1 MGSCR
6 HEFRRKSS
14 LYDLIPN
21 GHWQSHAR
29 DPYPD
34 ARKDQDMPTQ
44 SAELVTLTRAHLVGI
59 VAGNI
64 LEFYDFTLYAFFASQ
79 IGASM
84 FVHGPG
90 GGKGDGD
97 GLLPALAT
105 FAVGFIARPIGA
117 LVIGRYADRR
127 GRKPAMVLSFAL
139 MGVALLAVAL
149 APPARMLGAW
159 SAVIMAVARLVQG
172 FALGGEVGPTTA
184 LLIEAAPVGR
194 RGLYGA
200 WQIASQGL
208 AVLVAGL
215 VGLGIAAVL
224 SPQAL
229 TEWGWR
235 LAMLLGV
242 VILPV
247 GFHLRRMMPETLRA
261 PAGDPDERA
270 ASALPLMR
278 VAAIGLLL
286 VLAGTVTTYTLQFL
300 NTYTVSTLKLNPR
313 LAFTAT
319 AVTGASMFAFGL
331 LGGWLSDRIGRRPV
345 IVVPRVVMLVLIWPV
360 FSMILARP
368 ALGALTLGVFVMT
381 SLYAMS
387 TATASVCLAECF
399 PRERRS
405 TGYAMTYT
413 LGVSV
418 FGGGAQL
425 GIAWLGKAT
434 GSQMMPAWWLLVAS
448 AIGIGA
454 GLTMPM
460 LPRARKTPDLSFR
473 LDPTQ

>member
-1 MGSCR
+1 MSP
-6 HEFRRKSS
+6 H
-14 LYDLIPN
+14 
-21 GHWQSHAR
+21 
-29 DPYPD
+29 
-34 ARKDQDMPTQ
+34 
-44 SAELVTLTRAHLVGI
+44 SAPPVTLTRANLVGV
-59 VAGNI
+59 VAGNV

-84 FVHGPG
+84 FAQ
-90 GGKGDGD
+90 GKGGD
-97 GLLPALAT
+97 GLLAALAT
-105 FAVGFIARPIGA
+105 FAVGFVARPIGA
-117 LVIGRYADRR
+117 LVIGRYADKR

-139 MGVALLAVAL
+139 MGLSLLAVAL
-149 APPARMLGAW
+149 APPARMIGGW
-159 SAVIMAVARLVQG
+159 SAVVMALARLVQG

-184 LLIEAAPVGR
+184 LLIEAAPPGK

-208 AVLVAGL
+208 AVLAAGL
-215 VGLGIAAVL
+215 VGLGIAAL
-224 SPQAL
+224 LPPQAL
-229 TEWGWR
+229 TDWGWR

-242 VILPV
+242 IILPI
-247 GFHLRRMMPETLRA
+247 GFHLRRIMPETLEA
-261 PAGDPDERA
+261 PAALAEDT
-270 ASALPLMR
+270 ALPLVR
-278 VAAIGLLL
+278 VAVIGLLL

-331 LGGWLSDRIGRRPV
+331 LGGWLSDRVGRRPV
-345 IVVPRVVMLVLIWPV
+345 VVIPRVIMLVLIWPV
-360 FSMILARP
+360 FSAILARP
-368 ALGALTLGVFVMT
+368 TLGALTLGVFLMT

-387 TATASVCLAECF
+387 TATSSVCLAEGF

-425 GIAWLGKAT
+425 GIAWLAKTT

-448 AIGIGA
+448 AIGIAA

-460 LPRARKTPDLSFR
+460 LPAPRKTPFR
-473 LDPTQ
+473 LEPTS